1 MAQYCRGWQIFKTR
15 SIPFGIRK
23 ETQIAKDKF
32 AQELLDLWESRN
44 LRGSVYVVYLYTI
57 PVGFLLVEYNSLD
70 TQTIRGLWVEERY
83 RGEGLGRFLMETLFE
98 ETDPAGVTTKVS
110 ITDGAQKFYEKFGF
124 EIGERRTDFPDQVRA
139 TRYVQ
144 LLKF

>member
-1 MAQYCRGWQIFKTR
+1 M
-15 SIPFGIRK
+15 
-23 ETQIAKDKF
+23 
-32 AQELLDLWESRN
+32 
-44 LRGSVYVVYLYTI
+44 YLYTI

>member
-1 MAQYCRGWQIFKTR
+1 
-15 SIPFGIRK
+15 
-23 ETQIAKDKF
+23 
-32 AQELLDLWESRN
+32 
-44 LRGSVYVVYLYTI
+44 
-57 PVGFLLVEYNSLD
+57 
-70 TQTIRGLWVEERY
+70 
-83 RGEGLGRFLMETLFE
+83 METLFE